1 MNKLLTQFIL
11 LFTALFIQLNANA
24 TTMNSTITESAVLA
38 PQPILIEAPM
48 PIEAEYLAKRLSNV
62 RIEYS
67 GYFTFYIG
75 TLDNYPVIVAETG
88 KGLENTAAATAIAIE
103 RYRPLAIINQGTS
116 GGHDPA
122 LMVGDIV
129 LGKRTVNIGNFKTS
143 HKKNGQ
149 GSDPFSWIPMDIMA
163 SKGSAGEDSGAQD
176 AEKIRFYA
184 GSPTLLNSAIAVK
197 GLYKRGKVVEG
208 TIGSANF
215 WNNEIDRILWFHK
228 NFGTSAE
235 EMEGAA
241 AAMIASEYNIPMLS
255 IRVLSNNLTNGGK
268 YDPSTAQ
275 DCQQYVLNTAKHYIA
290 TL

>member
-1 MNKLLTQFIL
+1 LNRLINSLIL
-11 LFTALFIQLNANA
+11 FFTVLIIQSTVYA
-24 TTMNSTITESAVLA
+24 TTLKSVTTQSALLM

-48 PIEAEYLAKRLSNV
+48 PIEAEYFAKKLTNV
-62 RIEYS
+62 KVEYS

-75 TLDNYPVIVAETG
+75 TLDNYPIIVAQTG

-103 RYRPLAIINQGTS
+103 RYRPIAIINQGTS
-116 GGHDPA
+116 GGHDPS
-122 LMVGDIV
+122 LSVGDIV
-129 LGKRTVNIGNFKTS
+129 LGKKTVNIGNFKTRY
-143 HKKNGQ
+143 KNKGQ

-163 SKGSAGEDSGAQD
+163 SKGSAGEDSGAKD

-184 GSPTLLNSAIAVK
+184 GSPALLNSAIAVK
-197 GLYKRGKVVEG
+197 DSYQRGKIVEG

-215 WNNEIDRILWFHK
+215 WNNEIDRIQWFQK
-228 NFGTSAE
+228 NFGTSVE

-241 AAMIASEYNIPMLS
+241 AAMIASEYNIPMLG

-268 YDPSTAQ
+268 YDPSTAE
-275 DCQQYVLNTAKHYIA
+275 DCQRFVIKVVKHYIT

>member
-24 TTMNSTITESAVLA
+24 TTMKSTITESAVLA

-143 HKKNGQ
+143 YKKNGQ

-275 DCQQYVLNTAKHYIA
+275 DCQQFVLNTVKHYIA

>member
-1 MNKLLTQFIL
+1 MK
-11 LFTALFIQLNANA
+11 
-24 TTMNSTITESAVLA
+24 STVTKSAVLVQ
-38 PQPILIEAPM
+38 QPILIEAPM

-116 GGHDPA
+116 GGHDPSLA
-122 LMVGDIV
+122 VGDIV

-143 HKKNGQ
+143 HKKLRE
-149 GSDPFSWIPMDIMA
+149 GSDPFNWLPMDIMA
-163 SKGSAGEDSGAQD
+163 SKGSAGEDSGAKD
-176 AEKIRFYA
+176 AEKIRFYN
-184 GSPTLLNSAIAVK
+184 GSPVLLNSALAVK
-197 GLYKRGKVVEG
+197 DLYKRGKVVEG

-215 WNNEIDRILWFHK
+215 WNNEIDRILWFHE
-228 NFGTSAE
+228 NYGTSAE
-235 EMEGAA
+235 EMEGSA
-241 AAMIASEYNIPMLS
+241 AAMIANEYKVPMLS
-255 IRVLSNNLTNGGK
+255 IRVLSNNLTNDGK
-268 YDPSTAQ
+268 YDPSTAK
-275 DCQQYVLNTAKHYIA
+275 DCQQYVLNTVKHYIA

>member
-1 MNKLLTQFIL
+1 MT
-11 LFTALFIQLNANA
+11 LFFVLFMSFAASAI
-24 TTMNSTITESAVLA
+24 TMKSVTTESSLL
-38 PQPILIEAPM
+38 PKQPILIEAPM
-48 PIEAEYLAKRLSNV
+48 PIEAEYLAKELTSV

-75 TLDNYPVIVAETG
+75 LLKNYPVIVAQTG

-103 RYRPLAIINQGTS
+103 RYHPIAIINQGTS

-122 LMVGDIV
+122 LNVGDIV
-129 LGKRTVNIGNFKTS
+129 LGKRTVNIGNFKTP
-143 HKKNGQ
+143 HKDENK
-149 GSDPFSWIPMDIMA
+149 GSDPLYWIPMDIMA
-163 SKGSAGEDSGAQD
+163 SKGSAGESSSAID

-184 GSPTLLNSAIAVK
+184 GSPALLNSAMAVK
-197 GLYKRGKVVEG
+197 NSYKRGRVIEG

-215 WNNEIDRILWFHK
+215 WNNEIDRIQWFHK

-235 EMEGAA
+235 EMEGSA
-241 AAMIASEYNIPMLS
+241 AAMIANEYNIPMLS

-275 DCQQYVLNTAKHYIA
+275 SCQKYVLNMVKHYIA

>member
-1 MNKLLTQFIL
+1 MNKLITQFIL
-11 LFTALFIQLNANA
+11 LFTALLIQLNANA
-24 TTMNSTITESAVLA
+24 TTMKRIVTESAVLA

-143 HKKNGQ
+143 HKNTGQ

-163 SKGSAGEDSGAQD
+163 SKGSAGEDSGAKD

-197 GLYKRGKVVEG
+197 NLYKRGRVVEG

-255 IRVLSNNLTNGGK
+255 IRVLSNNLTNGGE

-275 DCQQYVLNTAKHYIA
+275 DCQQYVLNTVKHYIA